1 MPRSVYHRDSGAFEI
16 FATDDEIRM
25 ENLRRENEQLKQML
39 NQTNFMLSRIE
50 SSMSQQGMNL
60 NDNAVDL
67 EKLSVPE
74 LTELAQKLGVN
85 PGHDKDATINNIVI
99 NATPYQIWKAY
110 DNS

>member
-1 MPRSVYHRDSGAFEI
+1 MPRTVYRKDSGAFEI
-16 FATDDEIRM
+16 FATDDEIKM
-25 ENLRRENEQLKQML
+25 ESLRKENEQLRQML

-60 NDNAVDL
+60 TDNAVDL
-67 EKLSVPE
+67 EKLSVTE

-85 PGHDKDATINNIVI
+85 PGPDKDSTINNIVI

-110 DNS
+110 DNR